1 MRAFPEKLNRFD
13 MTMTNGSPFIAGIQQ
28 IGIGNKNVHE
38 TWRWYREHLGFDV
51 PVFEEAAEAK
61 LMLPYTGGQTR
72 SRHAVLAL
80 NMRGGGGLE
89 IWQYTCRVP
98 QPATFQP
105 LVGDTGIYIMKVK
118 SDDVAA
124 MHRTMLN
131 NGQEVIGELT
141 CNPAGQQHFYL
152 ADPYDNLI
160 EIVEGNSW
168 FAAGERKIGGVYGC
182 TIGVSDMDKSIK
194 FYQEVLGCDKVVYDE
209 VGNFKDLAD
218 LPGGGYKV
226 RRALLHVG
234 KNRSGAF
241 SKLLGDYEI
250 ELIAPVDRK
259 PNKIFKDR
267 FWGDLGYIHL
277 CFDIW
282 GMNDMK
288 DLCAAKGHP
297 FTVDS
302 ADSFDM
308 GEAAGRFSYVEDPD
322 GTLIEFVETHKIP
335 ILKKIGWY
343 LDLRK
348 REPGKPLPNWMLK
361 ALGLNRV
368 K

>member
-1 MRAFPEKLNRFD
+1 MK
-13 MTMTNGSPFIAGIQQ
+13 MSNGSPLIAGIQQ
-28 IGIGNKNVHE
+28 IGIGNRNVHE

-61 LMLPYTGGQTR
+61 LMLPYTGGEPR

-89 IWQYTCRVP
+89 IWQYTCRTP
-98 QPATFQP
+98 QPASFQP
-105 LVGDTGIYIMKVK
+105 LVGDMGIYIMKIK

-124 MHRTMLN
+124 THRQFVQKNAEIL
-131 NGQEVIGELT
+131 GELT
-141 CNPAGQQHFYL
+141 HNPAGQLHFYL
-152 ADPYDNLI
+152 NDPYDNLI
-160 EIVEGNSW
+160 EVVEGNSW
-168 FAAGERKIGGVYGC
+168 FASSERTMGGVFGC
-182 TIGVSDMDKSIK
+182 TIGVSDMDKSIR
-194 FYQEVLGCDKVVYDE
+194 FYREILGCDTVVFDE
-209 VGNFKDLAD
+209 VDNFKDLSD
-218 LPGGGYKV
+218 LPGGGAKV
-226 RRALLHVG
+226 RRALLRHS
-234 KNRSGAF
+234 KPRQGAF
-241 SKLLGDYEI
+241 SKLLGDCEI
-250 ELIAPVDRK
+250 ELVESKDRT
-259 PNKIFKDR
+259 PNKIFQDR

-277 CFDIW
+277 CFDIS
-282 GMNDMK
+282 GMAAMK
-288 DLCAAKGHP
+288 HLCESKGHP

-302 ADSFDM
+302 DNSFDM

-348 REPGKPLPNWMLK
+348 RPPGKSLPNWMLK